1 MQPVRAGRF
10 PDRYLAAKPA
20 VVRTAV
26 PVRDVRLARSRR
38 RRCRLL
44 PPTST
49 YLELLVGRTSRR
61 EVRRTPR
68 RRRPR
73 AQRQFHFGSGVE
85 RERRRS
91 RVDGEFQVFR
101 VTVVS
106 PDFARRWFRPGR
118 VRRRAARDASSRYS
132 RRTASTRTPAPSPYR
147 AVQVPTVRHWG
158 LPVWTP
164 KTTTCHR
171 RPRTGDRRPGSC
183 GLPVDR
189 RPGC

>member
-1 MQPVRAGRF
+1 MQPVRARRF

-61 EVRRTPR
+61 EARRTPR

-85 RERRRS
+85 GERRRS

-118 VRRRAARDASSRYS
+118 VRRRAARRIVTVLATNSLDADASAVAVPGRSGTSCPALGLTRVDAQDDDVS
-132 RRTASTRTPAPSPYR
+132 PATA
-147 AVQVPTVRHWG
+147 
-158 LPVWTP
+158 
-164 KTTTCHR
+164 
-171 RPRTGDRRPGSC
+171 DRRPASG
-183 GLPVDR
+183 
-189 RPGC
+189 